1 MEEIM
6 KVKVL
11 FVCSH
16 NSARSQMAEAFL
28 NRTGGDF
35 IAESAGIEAGT
46 LNPFAVEVM
55 KEAGIDISGNK
66 TKNVFEFYKQ
76 GKTYNYVVTV
86 CDSKTAE
93 KCPLFPGTLKY
104 LHWDLDDP
112 ASFQGTHEE
121 KLEKTRFV
129 RDRIKE
135 KVSELVGEVKKL
147 VS

>member
-1 MEEIM
+1 MAV
-6 KVKVL
+6 VKVL

-28 NRTGGDF
+28 NQIGGDF

-46 LNPFAVEVM
+46 LNPIAVEVM

-66 TKNVFEFYKQ
+66 TKNVFDFYKQ
-76 GKTYNYVVTV
+76 GKFYNYVVTV

-93 KCPLFPGTLKY
+93 RCPLFPGTLKY
-104 LHWDLDDP
+104 FHWDLDNP

-121 KLEKTRFV
+121 KLEKTKVV
-129 RDRIKE
+129 RDQIKE
-135 KVSELVGEVKKL
+135 KVSELVNEIKKL
-147 VS
+147 VL

>member
-1 MEEIM
+1 MN
-6 KVKVL
+6 VKVL

-28 NRTGGDF
+28 NRIGGDF

-46 LNPFAVEVM
+46 LNPIAIEVM
-55 KEAGIDISGNK
+55 KEEGIDISGNK

-93 KCPLFPGTLKY
+93 RCPLFPGTLKY

-112 ASFQGTHEE
+112 ASFQGSHEE
-121 KLEKTRFV
+121 KLEKTRV
-129 RDRIKE
+129 IRDRIKE
-135 KVSELVGEVKKL
+135 KVAGLADEVRKL
-147 VS
+147 VL